1 VVKAKDLNCLLKK
14 SNVNVEIMSHKEYD
28 KQPLKTL
35 MSTITVGYV
44 LDGKNKKFQNY
55 KCKYASNC

>member
-1 VVKAKDLNCLLKK
+1 
-14 SNVNVEIMSHKEYD
+14 
-28 KQPLKTL
+28 

-55 KCKYASNC
+55 KCKYASNCWIMGIF